1 MSECIRKAAEFDME
15 LKALPER
22 RRRTYLRYLN
32 GNTKKSIIIIE
43 SVILW
48 SGSWMVG
55 WSVGPSS
62 VCHYFLKGQE
72 LHFQAPMRAL
82 ASVEQQFKEL
92 SAIQITDGR
101 YKD

>member
-62 VCHYFLKGQE
+62 SVCHDFLKGQE
-72 LHFQAPMRAL
+72 LLFHAPMRTL

-92 SAIQITDGR
+92 LAIQIMD
-101 YKD
+101 